1 MNDETPGAYLQ
12 RCREAAKLT
21 VGQLGQRAADHRKR
35 IACAVAARQISEV
48 ETDTP
53 GQYFTL
59 ANEIAASGVLPKFDL
74 NLFLT
79 LCARSCPAPAAAAEA
94 A

>member
-12 RCREAAKLT
+12 RCRNAAKLS
-21 VGQLGQRAADHRKR
+21 VGQLGQRAAAHRKR

-48 ETDTP
+48 ESETP
-53 GQYFTL
+53 GDYFTL
-59 ANEIAASGVLPKFDL
+59 AAEITASGALPKFDL

-79 LCARSCPAPAAAAEA
+79 LCARSCPPPAVAMEA